1 MDVLPVVGH
10 VSSLRRLHCWGA
22 LGPASRTN
30 LTMSRVVL
38 ECLEE
43 SQILRDITTNT
54 QIVDTDVPQ
63 NLLVVDNES
72 ASQGNS
78 SIIEDSVVG
87 SDLLLDISQEGNV
100 DAAETSEISGLLGP
114 SSMDEVRVD
123 RAAEHLTVVIS
134 EFFGLIAELNNFGG
148 ADEGEV
154 ERVEKEQNPL
164 VLVVI

>member
-1 MDVLPVVGH
+1 M
-10 VSSLRRLHCWGA
+10 
-22 LGPASRTN
+22 
-30 LTMSRVVL
+30 
-38 ECLEE
+38 
-43 SQILRDITTNT
+43 
-54 QIVDTDVPQ
+54 PQ

-123 RAAEHLTVVIS
+123 RAAKHLTVVIS

-154 ERVEKEQNPL
+154 ERVKKEQNPL